1 MNRVFRRAGRVT
13 AACVL
18 GATLGVAGAQGQPKT
33 ITFWTAEMAS
43 YEPLMNGLIKQF
55 EAANPGIRIKWVDV
69 PFGEVQTRLV
79 QAVAAKRVPDVVN
92 LSYEWTHRFA
102 AEGALVPLQKYL
114 SKADLAAY
122 LPNILNAMKYGP
134 DYDALPYYLTT
145 EVVLWNKEV
154 FRQAGLDPNVGPKSD
169 ADLLRMGR
177 QIKAKTGKYGFMP
190 TGTILGNPYNFF
202 RTYNIALLSPDGKK
216 AAFNTPR
223 AVSALR
229 FWQSAYNAG
238 LMPEETPS
246 AEFKEEVTHFGAGD
260 VAIAI
265 TGPWF
270 VGSQLL
276 PNGFDIKNLGIGAY
290 YGVPN
295 AATMN
300 VVVMS
305 GSAAPAEAAKWAR
318 FVTGDAAMLAHAK
331 FTNGT
336 ELPSTSRALKDSF
349 FAQPETGAKTPAL
362 NQAYTTLKR
371 LSASQLL
378 RAKIS
383 PPKISTERYDE
394 LTTALKD
401 AIKAALLGQEDPQKA
416 LSDAEATWNSI
427 LAAR

>member
-1 MNRVFRRAGRVT
+1 MNKVLSRAALL
-13 AACVL
+13 AATCAL
-18 GATLGVAGAQGQPKT
+18 SAAPLTAGAQGSPKV

-55 EAANPGIRIKWVDV
+55 ETQNPGVQIKWVDV

-79 QAVAAKRVPDVVN
+79 QAVAAGREPDVVN

-114 SKADLAAY
+114 SKQDLASY
-122 LPNILNAMKYGP
+122 LPNILSAMRYGN
-134 DYDALPYYLTT
+134 DVGALPYLTT
-145 EVVLWNKEV
+145 EVVLWNKDI
-154 FRQAGLDPNVGPKSD
+154 FRQAGLDPNKGPTSD

-177 QIKAKTGKYGFMP
+177 QIKAKTGKYAFMP

-202 RTYNIALLSPDGKK
+202 RSYNIPLLSADGKR

-223 AVSALR
+223 AVAALK
-229 FWQSAYNAG
+229 FWKAAYDQG

-246 AEFKEEVTHFGAGD
+246 AEFKEEVTRFGAGD
-260 VAIAI
+260 LAIAI

-270 VGSQLL
+270 VGSQLI
-276 PNGFDIKNLGIGAY
+276 PNGFDIGKLGIGAY
-290 YGVPN
+290 YGIPN
-295 AATMN
+295 AATMD
-300 VVVMS
+300 VAVMS
-305 GSAAPAEAAKWAR
+305 GSKYPAEAAKWAR
-318 FVTGDAAMLAHAK
+318 FVTSDTAMLAHAR

-336 ELPSTSRALKDSF
+336 ELPGTTQALRSNF
-349 FAQPETGAKTPAL
+349 FKQPETSAKTAAL

-371 LSASQLL
+371 ISASQML
-378 RAKIS
+378 RARIS

-401 AIKAALLGQEDPQKA
+401 AVKASLLGQKDPQKA
-416 LSDAEATWNSI
+416 LADAQATWNKV

>member
-1 MNRVFRRAGRVT
+1 MKQVQCRAVLVGALCALSAALGARAGE
-13 AACVL
+13 A
-18 GATLGVAGAQGQPKT
+18 PKT

-43 YEPLMNGLIKQF
+43 YEPLMQSLMRQF
-55 EAANPGIRIKWVDV
+55 EAQNPGVKIKWVDV

-79 QAVAAKRVPDVVN
+79 QAVAARRVPDVVN

-102 AEGALVPLQKYL
+102 AEGALLPLQQYL
-114 SKADLAAY
+114 SKQDLAAY
-122 LPNILNAMKYGP
+122 LPNILAAMKYGN

-145 EVVLWNKEV
+145 EVVLWNKEL
-154 FRQAGLDPNVGPKSD
+154 FKQAGLDPNKGPTSD

-177 QIKAKTGKYGFMP
+177 QIKAKTGKYAFMP

-202 RTYNIALLSPDGKK
+202 RSYGIALLSPDGKK
-216 AAFNTPR
+216 AAFNTPK
-223 AVSALR
+223 AAQALK
-229 FWQSAYNAG
+229 FWQSAYNEG

-270 VGSQLL
+270 VGNQLL
-276 PNGFDIKNLGIGAY
+276 ANGFDIANLGMGAY
-290 YGVPN
+290 YGIPN
-295 AATMN
+295 AATMD
-300 VVVMS
+300 VAVMRAS
-305 GSAAPAEAAKWAR
+305 PHPAEAAKWAR

-336 ELPSTSRALKDSF
+336 ELPATTRALGDSF
-349 FAQPETGAKTPAL
+349 FKQPETSAKTPAL
-362 NQAYTTLKR
+362 NEAYTVLKR
-371 LSASQLL
+371 LSAAQMP

-383 PPKISTERYDE
+383 PPKISSARYDE

-401 AIKAALLGQEDPQKA
+401 AIKAALLGQKDPQKA
-416 LSDAEATWNSI
+416 LSDAAATWNSI